1 MKIGCHLSNEG
12 SISDLIFSIIELG
25 GNAIQI
31 FVSNPNARAV
41 PKPIQ
46 NPKMIQQMLKNT
58 GVFLV
63 IHGKYI
69 YNFCRITNWQKDALV
84 KELETASQ
92 LGPNVNVVI
101 HQGKNLAELKL
112 THEEALQT
120 YANNLKTIIS
130 RTSGLTNKIL
140 LENSCQ
146 QGTEIGYTLEDLG
159 QIYSLLTKAEQK
171 RVGFCL
177 DTCHVYVA
185 GELEMKSVKEVQT
198 FFAKFDKLIGLENL
212 NLIHLNDSKTK
223 FHGKND
229 HHGDLLHGFITN
241 KTIGGTEEGL
251 KEVVQQAKK
260 HDIPLILETPM
271 EKLDSVTQIKQLQ
284 SWSEG

>member
-1 MKIGCHLSNEG
+1 MKIGCHLSNKG

-31 FVSNPNARAV
+31 FVSNPNARAL

-46 NPKMIQQMLKNT
+46 NHEMIEQMLKNT

-69 YNFCRITNWQKDALV
+69 YNFCRTTSWQKDALV
-84 KELETASQ
+84 AELETASK
-92 LGPNVNVVI
+92 LSRTVNVVI
-101 HQGKNLAELKL
+101 HQGKNIAELKL
-112 THEEALQT
+112 SHEEAIQT
-120 YANNLKTIIS
+120 YANNLKTVIA
-130 RTSGLTNKIL
+130 RTKKIPNKIL

-146 QGTEIGYTLEDLG
+146 QGTEIGYTLEDLAT
-159 QIYSLLTKAEQK
+159 IFSLLTKEEKK

-177 DTCHVYVA
+177 DTCHIYVA
-185 GELEMKSVKEVQT
+185 GQLQMSSAKEVQT
-198 FFAKFDKLIGLENL
+198 FFQKFDKLIGLEHL

-229 HHGDLLHGFITN
+229 HHGDLLHGYITS
-241 KTIGGTEEGL
+241 KPLGGNEEGL
-251 KEVVQQAKK
+251 KEVVKQAKK
-260 HDIPLILETPM
+260 YEIPLILETPM
-271 EKLDSVTQIKQLQ
+271 EQSDCEEQIKQLQ
-284 SWSEG
+284 SWAE